1 MLQRK
6 LEVGLDGYPQLGGSI
21 EQLGLLIMK
30 LEMYLVNQ
38 DPLFFVC
45 LRK

>member
-6 LEVGLDGYPQLGGSI
+6 LEVGLDGYNQVGGSI

-38 DPLFFVC
+38 DPLVFFV
-45 LRK
+45 